1 MSRKPVS
8 AVMPPAWR
16 HPEAKHENETWL
28 RGAAISEVYFL
39 SSSFFLGGEIGVGS
53 NAIKLSCT
61 VHKLLLQ
68 QAFAQYGSRL

>member
-1 MSRKPVS
+1 LKGQMRQN
-8 AVMPPAWR
+8 WCQFIFR
-16 HPEAKHENETWL
+16 HWSPRE
-28 RGAAISEVYFL
+28 SEL
-39 SSSFFLGGEIGVGS
+39 TP